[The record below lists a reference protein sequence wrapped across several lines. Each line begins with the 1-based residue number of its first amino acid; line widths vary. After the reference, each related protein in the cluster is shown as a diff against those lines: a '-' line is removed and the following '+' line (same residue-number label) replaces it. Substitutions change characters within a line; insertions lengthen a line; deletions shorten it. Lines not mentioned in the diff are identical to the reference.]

1 MTLRIIDSHVHV
13 WDPAVQRLPWLD
25 GLPRLRKRYTIDDL
39 AAAYDQL
46 GVDFRGAVYVE
57 VDAADPGLENR
68 LIAANPS
75 PLILKRMLRARLSA
89 GMPLPDADDG
99 IREPLHIGSQPRGRC
114 RERDFIEGLEL
125 LAARG
130 MPFELCNRAGELPD
144 MVGVFREV
152 PEVTVII
159 DHMGTV
165 PGPDDASKRALAD
178 MAELPNVYVKISGDD
193 PVDPDVVAYVRAVFD
208 PKKLLYASNWPV
220 VGLNSTLADHLRL
233 MRELFGDDEDFFLGN
248 ARRAYGIDAVPP
260 ERGAD

>member
-1 MTLRIIDSHVHV
+1 MTLHIIDSHVHV

-25 GLPRLRKRYTIDDL
+25 GLPQLRNRYTIDDL
-39 AAAYDQL
+39 AAAYERL

-89 GMPLPDADDG
+89 GMAPPDAADG

-144 MVGVFREV
+144 MVGVFRRV
-152 PEVTVII
+152 PEATVII
-159 DHMGTV
+159 DHMGNV
-165 PGPDDASKRALAD
+165 PGLDSASKRALAD
-178 MAELPNVYVKISGDD
+178 MAELPNAYVKISGDD
-193 PVDPDVVAYVRAVFD
+193 PVDPEVVAYVRAAFD